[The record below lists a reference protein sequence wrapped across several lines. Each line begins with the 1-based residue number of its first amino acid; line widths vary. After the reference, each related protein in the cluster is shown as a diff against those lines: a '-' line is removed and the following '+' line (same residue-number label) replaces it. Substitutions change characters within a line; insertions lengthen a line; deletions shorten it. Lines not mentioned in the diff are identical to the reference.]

1 MQFTELLNSIQS
13 EPGVSLLPE
22 PGDWLQG
29 RALFGG
35 LQTILCLHAM
45 RSLLPDITL
54 RSLQTTFIQP
64 ARSKQVRAVASVIR
78 AGKNVTH
85 AEARLLDD
93 EENVVALV
101 VGVFG
106 ATRESKVNIKPH
118 QPEVISENPRHFR
131 HLPGAAGFTNHFEA
145 TWLVGKMPFGN
156 DDNTQNV
163 VQLSIPEEKN
173 CNEYH
178 VVALA
183 DFIPPVALSHLPKP
197 PVPGSSMT
205 WMLEFLSDD
214 YQGLPL
220 ENWRVDAELVAAGE
234 GYTHQSVM
242 LWGPNGEP
250 VALSRQNMVIF
261 G

>member
-1 MQFTELLNSIQS
+1 MQFTDLLNSIQS
-13 EPGVSLLPE
+13 EPGVSTLSDPA
-22 PGDWLQG
+22 DWVQG
-29 RALFGG
+29 RAMFGG
-35 LQTILCLHAM
+35 LQTILALHAM
-45 RSLLPDITL
+45 RSLLPDTAL

-64 ARSKQVRAVASVIR
+64 SRSQRVRAVASVIR

-106 ATRESKVNIKPH
+106 AARDSAVNIKPE
-118 QPEVISENPRHFR
+118 QPVADGSNPKTFR
-131 HLPGAAGFTNHFEA
+131 QLPGVPGFTKHFQA
-145 TWLVGKMPFGN
+145 VWLEGKMPFGGG
-156 DDNTQNV
+156 DDTHNV
-163 VQLSIPEEKN
+163 VQLGMPGEQT

-183 DFIPPVALSHLPKP
+183 DFIPPVALSHLRQ

-205 WMLEFLSDD
+205 WMLEFLGAHE
-214 YQGLPL
+214 GLPL

-250 VALSRQNMVIF
+250 IALSRQNMVVF

>member
-13 EPGVSLLPE
+13 EPGVSTLPD

-45 RSLLPDITL
+45 RSLLPDVAL

-64 ARSKQVRAVASVIR
+64 ARSQQVRAIASIIR

-106 ATRESKVNIKPH
+106 VTRESEVNIKPR
-118 QPEVISENPRHFR
+118 QSEVVSEHPRHFR
-131 HLPGAAGFTNHFEA
+131 QVPGVPGFTKHFDA
-145 TWLVGKMPFGN
+145 TWLVGKLPFGG

-163 VQLSIPEEKN
+163 VQLGMPGEEA

-183 DFIPPVALSHLPKP
+183 DFIPPVALSHLRK

-205 WMLEFLSDD
+205 WMLEFLGDD
-214 YQGLPL
+214 FQGLPL
-220 ENWRVDAELVAAGE
+220 DNWRVDAELVAAGE

-242 LWGPNGEP
+242 LWGPNAEAI
-250 VALSRQNMVIF
+250 ALSRQNMVIF

>member
-1 MQFTELLNSIQS
+1 MQFTDLLNSIQS
-13 EPGVSLLPE
+13 EAGVSTLPDHA
-22 PGDWLQG
+22 DWVQG

-45 RSLLPDITL
+45 RSLLPDVAL

-64 ARSKQVRAVASVIR
+64 ARTQQVRAIASVIR

-106 ATRESKVNIKPH
+106 ASRDSEVNIKPT
-118 QPEVISENPRHFR
+118 QPEVVSERPRHFKQV
-131 HLPGAAGFTNHFEA
+131 PGVPGFTKHFNA
-145 TWLVGKMPFGN
+145 TWLLGKLPFGG
-156 DDNTQNV
+156 DDSTRNV
-163 VQLSIPEEKN
+163 VQLGMPGEQS
-173 CNEYH
+173 CSEYH

-183 DFIPPVALSHLPKP
+183 DFIPPVALSHLRT

-205 WMLEFLSDD
+205 WMLEFLGHHD
-214 YQGLPL
+214 GLPL
-220 ENWRVDAELVAAGE
+220 DNWRVDAELVAAGE
-234 GYTHQSVM
+234 GYTHQSVL

-250 VALSRQNMVIF
+250 IALGRQNMVIF

>member
-1 MQFTELLNSIQS
+1 MQFTDLLTSIQS
-13 EPGVSLLPE
+13 EPGVSLLPD
-22 PGDWLQG
+22 PADWLQG

-45 RSLLPDITL
+45 RSLLPEVPL

-64 ARSKQVRAVASVIR
+64 ARSPQVRAVASVIR

-106 ATRESKVNIKPH
+106 AARESAVNITPQ
-118 QPEVISENPRHFR
+118 QPAVDSERPRHFKQ
-131 HLPGAAGFTNHFEA
+131 LPGVPGFTKHFSA
-145 TWLVGKMPFGN
+145 TWLVGKLPFGG
-156 DDNTQNV
+156 DDSTHNV
-163 VQLSIPEEKN
+163 VQLGMPGEQACS
-173 CNEYH
+173 EYH

-183 DFIPPVALSHLPKP
+183 DFIPPVALSHLRQ

-205 WMLEFLSDD
+205 WMLEFLGEDFN
-214 YQGLPL
+214 GLPL
-220 ENWRVDAELVAAGE
+220 ENWRVDADLVAAGE
-234 GYTHQSVM
+234 GYTHQSVT
-242 LWGPNGEP
+242 LWGPNGKP
-250 VALSRQNMVIF
+250 IALSRQNMVVF